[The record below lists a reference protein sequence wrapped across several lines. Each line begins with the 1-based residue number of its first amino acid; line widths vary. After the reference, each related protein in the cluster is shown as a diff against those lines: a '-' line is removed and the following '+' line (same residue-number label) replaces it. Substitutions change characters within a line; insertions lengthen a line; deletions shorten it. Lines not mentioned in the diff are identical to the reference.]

1 MNRQQAAM
9 LKFFDELGEIIRLTT
24 EAIRLQSENGI
35 RFLQSSLR
43 SLYSSFIAMILCN
56 KFLFY
61 SPAML
66 F

>member
-1 MNRQQAAM
+1 M

-43 SLYSSFIAMILCN
+43 SLYSSFIAIILCN
-56 KFLFY
+56 AFLFY
-61 SPAML
+61 SPAMPEDYL